1 METSTT
7 ANEHQA
13 HVQALKH
20 ACTQLPVN
28 FAEQA
33 QNPDSCRELLTPVL
47 AAVRDLEDE
56 VLGKR
61 FAQKRETG
69 GYYWLEEDIFGS
81 GFGAAEGSTHSML
94 EFLIVLGCHNQQQP
108 FATKQCDGFGRFA
121 FIKRRN
127 LRLRQILF
135 NNPKLSQHTHALSAN
150 KWNEWLQDFAQH
162 YEAPRDS
169 QNQLSGKQDLL
180 PEHFAALRSICRDDF
195 GRFVSLVQVLRA
207 WAIDADKDRQWS
219 TMFLFPFGYEA
230 LFWEIDT
237 PDLKFQQNL
246 MCGAGQNVFC
256 MLARALAHQ
265 TQSATAATLKDR
277 SATTSPVYDL
287 GLTLVQRFFADHN
300 GLNLLAA
307 YLGGSMLQEERFSHL
322 LEVRERAT
330 FEQLQAD
337 LSLAER
343 VNVVRQAQL
352 NLIAT
357 RFLPYRH
364 LPRYDILLED
374 FTAISRLDL
383 TKQELFLALGAIGH
397 LHLICYL
404 LEQEQ
409 AILKMQPTL
418 ETVPTVPTEA
428 TVADINLIVLVD
440 SAQKT
445 TLRSLSMRRLKENQ
459 ALFHKARTH
468 YIRIHWQQVYK
479 ACFPKLKPQA
489 NLKPMA
495 QVVACNVLRAAF
507 DVTKNMGFNLDQGKL
522 TKPTAKQVG
531 IITPTNK
538 PLTIN
543 DLGEILVNDKRD
555 AHMANLHQSWG
566 RDIGLV
572 TREGAVSYYYSLSD
586 ELLYYMV
593 LALVPPERPQPL
605 SHFLSELKRRY
616 HLVIGPHEA
625 QDQHYAIEEA
635 EFVANAEQ
643 FKRKLQ
649 RNNLLINLSD
659 SCDYVRNPFTS
670 SSSAR

>member
-7 ANEHQA
+7 ATEHQA

-20 ACTQLPVN
+20 ACKQLPVN

-33 QNPDSCRELLTPVL
+33 QNLDSCRELLTPVL
-47 AAVRDLEDE
+47 VAVRDLEDE

-61 FAQKRETG
+61 FAPRRETG
-69 GYYWLEEDIFGS
+69 YSHYWLEEDIFGS
-81 GFGAAEGSTHSML
+81 GFDAAEGSTHSML

-135 NNPKLSQHTHALSAN
+135 NNPKLSQHAHALSAN

-237 PDLKFQQNL
+237 PDLNFQQNL
-246 MCGAGQNVFC
+246 MCGAGQTVFC

-265 TQSATAATLKDR
+265 TQSATD
-277 SATTSPVYDL
+277 STTKYRPANSPAYDL
-287 GLTLVQRFFADHN
+287 GTSLVQRFFADHN

-307 YLGGSMLQEERFSHL
+307 YLGGSMLQEERFSQL
-322 LEVRERAT
+322 LEVRERVT
-330 FEQLQAD
+330 FEQLQAAH
-337 LSLAER
+337 SLAER
-343 VNVVRQAQL
+343 LA
-352 NLIAT
+352 IARKEQIKLFPT
-357 RFLPYRH
+357 RYLPYCH
-364 LPRYDILLED
+364 LPRYDLLLED
-374 FTAISRLDL
+374 FTAISRLAL

-418 ETVPTVPTEA
+418 ETFHTGSTEA
-428 TVADINLIVLVD
+428 TWADINLIILVD

-445 TLRSLSMRRLKENQ
+445 ALRALSMRRLKENQ
-459 ALFHKARTH
+459 VLFTKARTH
-468 YIRIHWQQVYK
+468 YIRTHWQQVYK

>member
-7 ANEHQA
+7 ANDHQA
-13 HVQALKH
+13 HVQALKL
-20 ACTQLPVN
+20 ACAQLPAD

-33 QNPDSCRELLTPVL
+33 QNPEACRELLKPVL
-47 AAVRDLEDE
+47 VAVRDLEDE

-61 FAQKRETG
+61 FAPKREQG
-69 GYYWLEEDIFGS
+69 GFYWLEEDIFGS

-108 FATKQCDGFGRFA
+108 FAIKQSDGFGRFA
-121 FIKRRN
+121 FMKRRN

-135 NNPKLSQHTHALSAN
+135 NNPKLSQHANALSAN

-162 YEAPRDS
+162 YEAPIDS
-169 QNQLSGKQDLL
+169 QNQFSGKQDLQ
-180 PEHFAALRSICRDDF
+180 PEHFAELRGICREDF

-237 PDLKFQQNL
+237 PDLNFQQNL
-246 MCGAGQNVFC
+246 MCGAGQNIFC
-256 MLARALAHQ
+256 MLARSLAHR
-265 TQSATAATLKDR
+265 THSVTA
-277 SATTSPVYDL
+277 STTKERHASSSPANDL
-287 GLTLVQRFFADHN
+287 GTTLVQRFFADHN

-307 YLGGSMLQEERFSHL
+307 YLGGSMLQDERFSQL
-322 LEVRERAT
+322 LEVRERVT

-343 VNVVRQAQL
+343 VAIVKKAQL
-352 NLIAT
+352 NLFAT
-357 RFLPYRH
+357 RYLPYRY
-364 LPRYDILLED
+364 LPRYDLLLED

-409 AILKMQPTL
+409 AILKMPQAM
-418 ETVPTVPTEA
+418 EAASAGSTVSTGP
-428 TVADINLIVLVD
+428 DINLIVLVD

-445 TLRSLSMRRLKENQ
+445 ALRALSMRRLKENR
-459 ALFHKARTH
+459 ALFIKARTH
-468 YIRIHWQQVYK
+468 YIRTHWQLVSK
-479 ACFPKLKPQA
+479 ACLSKLKPQV
-489 NLKPMA
+489 NLTPKD
-495 QVVACNVLRAAF
+495 QEVACNVLRVAF
-507 DVTKNMGFNLDQGKL
+507 DIATNIGFDLDHGTLKLRAGKVGVTQ
-522 TKPTAKQVG
+522 TTTQ
-531 IITPTNK
+531 

-543 DLGEILVNDKRD
+543 DIGEILVNNKRD
-555 AHMANLHQSWG
+555 AHMVNLHQTWG

-572 TREGAVSYYYSLSD
+572 TKESAVSYYYSLSD

-605 SHFLSELKRRY
+605 SHFLRELKRRY

-635 EFVANAEQ
+635 EFVANEEQ

-670 SSSAR
+670 SAAAR